1 MDHFEKFENQLL
13 SSYESTLA
21 AEDREI
27 CEEIDSLIK
36 DKHDELLI
44 EKANAYCLF
53 CKDSKR
59 VDINE
64 NLVERCTKYISD
76 CSNFRFFK
84 SKFKCLSNERNK
96 KKGLKNKILINI

>member
-21 AEDREI
+21 AEGREI

-36 DKHDELLI
+36 DNHELLI

-53 CKDSKR
+53 CTDPKR
-59 VDINE
+59 VDINK
-64 NLVERCTKYISD
+64 NLFERC
-76 CSNFRFFK
+76 
-84 SKFKCLSNERNK
+84 K
-96 KKGLKNKILINI
+96 K